1 MFDDSGMNGIKT
13 NPHKPSRFPAS
24 VRPKQAATEV
34 LGIGVSSLWRKLK
47 EAPTFPRPR
56 RLSAR
61 CTVFD
66 VEELLAWRDSKITA
80 S

>member
-1 MFDDSGMNGIKT
+1 MSESSAMDGIKT
-13 NPHKPSRFPAS
+13 NPHKPSRFPTS
-24 VRPKQAATEV
+24 VRPKEAATEI

-47 EAPTFPRPR
+47 EDPTFPRPR

-66 VEELLAWRDSKITA
+66 VAELLSWRDSKTVHN
-80 S
+80 